1 MPQVVSGLPIP
12 NQPPYVVLLPTSLAL
27 GWSAFIWSEARLK
40 KTHPEGSV
48 YPDKVGFCPG

>member
-1 MPQVVSGLPIP
+1 MPQVLSGLPIP
-12 NQPPYVVLLPTSLAL
+12 NQPPYVVLLPTTLAL